1 MKLKDLGIIRA
12 GAAAPKVHLADPW
25 NNAKEIIRLIRQAE
39 EEAIELLLFPELSTT
54 GLSCGELFLQDQLI
68 QASNQA
74 LQEIAQASAGSQMVI
89 IVGAPIK
96 QDHRLF
102 SAAAV
107 IQSGQILAFI
117 AKARPTPAGA
127 LAQTGWFSPGREAQ
141 DILWHDCLIPFG
153 SDIVLGD
160 DTGLR
165 LSLQIT
171 SHQADIFAP
180 PGAQIVL
187 NMTSAP
193 ATASAIS
200 DALALDDAFSQLYQ
214 TGHVSAAPAPSDS
227 TSDVVFSGRVMVA
240 DRGDILSYRR
250 SLGESV
256 LSYAELDYDHIQKVR
271 RTTRLAGPDSAA
283 RLVTFDRDSK
293 PRELTIDYPG
303 HPFIP
308 TNHRAEYLAEVL
320 RLQAIGLA
328 HRLQKT
334 GLSRSHIGVSGG
346 LDSSWALIVVVEAYR
361 LAGLPPEHIRGITLP
376 GFGTSEETK
385 ANAYALAQALGLELR
400 EIDIQASVLQHF
412 KDIGHDPADTK
423 LVYENAQARE
433 RTQILMDLANKEHGL
448 VIGTGDLSEIA
459 LGWSTYN
466 GDHISM
472 YSVNCSVPKTLLR
485 ALMKWYA
492 DQAAQPELTEV
503 LYRILQTPISPEL
516 LPPDATGAIAQK
528 TEDII
533 GDYSLNDFFLYHVI
547 KYGDQ
552 PEKIIYL
559 AGLAFGGHYSRPE
572 LKDQL
577 ANFYRRLISNQFKRN
592 AAPDG
597 PQVLDIGLSSYQFR
611 LVSDAGYG
619 LWLRQ
624 IEQMED

>member
-12 GAAAPKVHLADPW
+12 GAAAVTVHLADPMK
-25 NNAKEIIRLIRQAE
+25 NAIEIIRQIKQAE
-39 EEAIELLLFPELSTT
+39 EHAIELLIFPELSTT
-54 GLSCGELFLQDQLI
+54 GLSCGELFRQDRLI
-68 QASNQA
+68 AASHQA
-74 LQEIAQASAGSQMVI
+74 LRDIAQATAGSEMLV
-89 IVGAPIK
+89 IVGAPVK
-96 QDHRLF
+96 QHDRLF

-117 AKARPTPAGA
+117 AKPNPAPSGA

-141 DILWHDCLIPFG
+141 DILWQDRLIPFG
-153 SDIVLGD
+153 SDIVLAD

-171 SHQADIFAP
+171 SYEAELSP
-180 PGAQIVL
+180 PRGSQIVL
-187 NMTSAP
+187 NMSSAP
-193 ATASAIS
+193 AIARPAGDETAQTDDFSRLYHIGYISAS
-200 DALALDDAFSQLYQ
+200 
-214 TGHVSAAPAPSDS
+214 PAPSDS
-227 TSDVVFSGRVMVA
+227 TSDVIFSGRALVA
-240 DRGDILSYRR
+240 DRGRVLSRER
-250 SLGESV
+250 SLGGSV
-256 LSYAELDYDHIQKVR
+256 LAYGELDYDHIQKER
-271 RTTRLAGPDSAA
+271 RAQPLAEPTNPS
-283 RLVTFDRDSK
+283 RVVTFARDNKS
-293 PRELTIDYPG
+293 RALTLDYPG

-308 TNHRAEYLAEVL
+308 QHNRSQYLSQVL
-320 RLQAIGLA
+320 ELQAIGLA
-328 HRLQKT
+328 HRLAKT
-334 GLSRSHIGVSGG
+334 GLSRSHIGISGG

-361 LAGLPPEHIRGITLP
+361 LAGLPLDHIMGITLP
-376 GFGTSEETK
+376 SFGTTEETK
-385 ANAYALAQALGLELR
+385 ANAYALMQALGLELR

-466 GDHISM
+466 GDHMSM
-472 YSVNCSVPKTLLR
+472 YAVNCSVPKTLLR
-485 ALMKWYA
+485 TLMKWYA
-492 DQAAQPELTEV
+492 DQASNRELTEV

-516 LPPDATGAIAQK
+516 LPPDASGAIQQK

-533 GDYSLNDFFLYHVI
+533 GDYSLNDFFLYHVV
-547 KYGDQ
+547 KYGDE
-552 PEKIIYL
+552 PEKIIQL
-559 AGLAFGGHYSRPE
+559 AGRAFGDHYSRAE
-572 LKDQL
+572 LKDHL
-577 ANFYRRLISNQFKRN
+577 ANFYRRLITNQFKRN

-597 PQVLDIGLSSYQFR
+597 PQVLDTGLSSYHFR

-619 LWLRQ
+619 LWLRH